1 MKKLLLSAFCL
12 LAASATSL
20 WADNITFSPLQY
32 ELLPDMQTPRRGHVC
47 FATAD
52 GDIVAVG
59 GHTTGFKLTSTAERL
74 HNGQWES
81 VSISNPHDGA
91 GYVTL
96 PDGRVIICG
105 GFSSGSGV
113 GQSKPCDVYDPATNT
128 FTTTGSLNT
137 ARGFVTVVS
146 TGVGNN
152 VLASGNWYANDNTF
166 ELWNGETWTA
176 FGEKTVPLNHPFM
189 VSDGQGIVYVFGCRN
204 NYSRLVPI
212 TVWRVNTNDQ
222 TAEVVT
228 ETGLEAYE
236 EVCHGDYFSFQTS
249 DSRIF
254 LMAKKKDETTL
265 RLISFSAI
273 TGKATEL
280 AELPAAIP
288 DVTDKIDYV
297 PGIMVNEARKEAYI
311 MGYYGKNLVV
321 LNYAL
326 ETGKMTVFYGGPFE
340 GNPSWGMWA
349 LQPTTNKIIFTGG
362 SVSGNFDPITTC
374 IAVTP
379 YAKKEGSPEL
389 QYTFNETDKTATV
402 VYKKVQKTIDEYHI
416 TYVNGYQGDIVIP
429 EEVNGYTVTAID
441 DNAFM
446 NDWGTDELTISSID
460 IPNTIKKI
468 GKFAFYNCNL
478 LKKLTIPAS
487 VETIGEQIIAGSAVQ
502 ELTVEDSEQPLNFYV
517 VSNDMSLLAYGEQCT
532 KVYLGRN
539 IRINSEYGE
548 GTGGY
553 GPFTLA
559 GALTDLTYGPQVS
572 WLHKYECWSAE
583 NLQRVTFLTDKVKE
597 LPESA
602 FGECT
607 NLSSIQLPSKLER
620 IERTGIFGSQK
631 LKTITLP
638 ATLRYV
644 GGQGLDNPN
653 LETIYAQPTTPPATE
668 EAYVYFDS
676 DVLSNCKLYVPKG
689 SGEAYKNAPIW
700 KDFQNIIEE
709 ERLGIN
715 AVKQSSTNSNNFY
728 TLDGRRMVN
737 PTQKDIYINNG
748 KKIVIR

>member
-1 MKKLLLSAFCL
+1 MKKRILTSIIAFI
-12 LAASATSL
+12 AIAMGI
-20 WADNITFSPLQY
+20 WADDITFSPLQY
-32 ELLPDMQTPRRGHVC
+32 ETLPDMQVARRGHVC

-74 HNGQWES
+74 HNGQWEPI
-81 VSISNPHDGA
+81 SISHPHDGA

-204 NYSRLVPI
+204 NYSSLVPI

-222 TAEVVT
+222 TAEVIT

-249 DSRIF
+249 DSRIY

-265 RLISFSAI
+265 RLLYFSAI

-280 AELPAAIP
+280 ATLPAAIP
-288 DVTDKIDYV
+288 NVTDKIDYV

-340 GNPSWGMWA
+340 GSPSWGMWA

-362 SVSGNFDPITTC
+362 AVSGNFDPITTC

-379 YAKKEGSPEL
+379 YDANSDGIWSP
-389 QYTFNETDKTATV
+389 
-402 VYKKVQKTIDEYHI
+402 VQD
-416 TYVNGYQGDIVIP
+416 G
-429 EEVNGYTVTAID
+429 
-441 DNAFM
+441 
-446 NDWGTDELTISSID
+446 
-460 IPNTIKKI
+460 
-468 GKFAFYNCNL
+468 
-478 LKKLTIPAS
+478 
-487 VETIGEQIIAGSAVQ
+487 
-502 ELTVEDSEQPLNFYV
+502 
-517 VSNDMSLLAYGEQCT
+517 
-532 KVYLGRN
+532 
-539 IRINSEYGE
+539 
-548 GTGGY
+548 
-553 GPFTLA
+553 
-559 GALTDLTYGPQVS
+559 
-572 WLHKYECWSAE
+572 
-583 NLQRVTFLTDKVKE
+583 
-597 LPESA
+597 
-602 FGECT
+602 
-607 NLSSIQLPSKLER
+607 
-620 IERTGIFGSQK
+620 
-631 LKTITLP
+631 
-638 ATLRYV
+638 
-644 GGQGLDNPN
+644 
-653 LETIYAQPTTPPATE
+653 
-668 EAYVYFDS
+668 
-676 DVLSNCKLYVPKG
+676 
-689 SGEAYKNAPIW
+689 
-700 KDFQNIIEE
+700 
-709 ERLGIN
+709 
-715 AVKQSSTNSNNFY
+715 NNFVEGIGNSLWY
-728 TLDGRRMVN
+728 TLDGRRISKPIRAGV
-737 PTQKDIYINNG
+737 YVNNG
-748 KKIVIR
+748 KKVVIK

>member
-1 MKKLLLSAFCL
+1 MFALVAF
-12 LAASATSL
+12 AMGA
-20 WADNITFSPLQY
+20 WADDVTFSPLQY
-32 ELLPDMQTPRRGHVC
+32 ETLPDMQVARRGHVC

-59 GHTTGFKLTSTAERL
+59 GHTTGFKLTTTAERL
-74 HNGQWES
+74 HNGAWES
-81 VSISNPHDGA
+81 ISISNPHDGA

-113 GQSKPCDVYDPATNT
+113 GQSKPCDVYDPTTNT

-222 TAEVVT
+222 TAEVIT

-326 ETGKMTVFYGGPFE
+326 ETGKMTVFYGGPFD
-340 GNPSWGMWA
+340 GAPSWGMWA

-362 SVSGNFDPITTC
+362 SVSSNFDPITTC

-379 YAKKEGSPEL
+379 YS
-389 QYTFNETDKTATV
+389 
-402 VYKKVQKTIDEYHI
+402 
-416 TYVNGYQGDIVIP
+416 
-429 EEVNGYTVTAID
+429 
-441 DNAFM
+441 
-446 NDWGTDELTISSID
+446 
-460 IPNTIKKI
+460 
-468 GKFAFYNCNL
+468 
-478 LKKLTIPAS
+478 
-487 VETIGEQIIAGSAVQ
+487 
-502 ELTVEDSEQPLNFYV
+502 EDSGITAA
-517 VSNDMSLLAYGEQCT
+517 SLT
-532 KVYLGRN
+532 
-539 IRINSEYGE
+539 S
-548 GTGGY
+548 
-553 GPFTLA
+553 
-559 GALTDLTYGPQVS
+559 
-572 WLHKYECWSAE
+572 
-583 NLQRVTFLTDKVKE
+583 
-597 LPESA
+597 
-602 FGECT
+602 
-607 NLSSIQLPSKLER
+607 LSQSK
-620 IERTGIFGSQK
+620 
-631 LKTITLP
+631 
-638 ATLRYV
+638 
-644 GGQGLDNPN
+644 
-653 LETIYAQPTTPPATE
+653 
-668 EAYVYFDS
+668 
-676 DVLSNCKLYVPKG
+676 
-689 SGEAYKNAPIW
+689 W
-700 KDFQNIIEE
+700 
-709 ERLGIN
+709 
-715 AVKQSSTNSNNFY
+715 Y
-728 TLDGRRMVN
+728 TLDGRRVVN
-737 PTQKDIYINNG
+737 PTRKGIYIYNG
-748 KKIVIR
+748 RKVVVK

>member
-1 MKKLLLSAFCL
+1 MMCALV
-12 LAASATSL
+12 AAIATV
-20 WADNITFSPLQY
+20 WADDVTFSPLQY
-32 ELLPDMQTPRRGHVC
+32 ETLPDMQVPRRGHVA
-47 FATAD
+47 FATAN

-59 GHTTGFKLTSTAERL
+59 GHTTNFDLTTTAERL
-74 HNGQWES
+74 HNGVWES
-81 VSISNPHDGA
+81 IDISHPHDGA

-105 GFSSGSGV
+105 GFSSGLGI
-113 GQSKPCDVYDPATNT
+113 GQSKYCDVYDPATNS
-128 FTTTGSLNT
+128 FTTTSNLHT
-137 ARGFVTVVS
+137 ARGFVSVAS

-152 VLASGNWYANDNTF
+152 VLASGNWYAGDTKF

-176 FGEKTVPLNHPFM
+176 FGEKSVQLNHPIM
-189 VSDGQGIVYVFGCRN
+189 VSDGQGIVYVFGSRN
-204 NYSRLVPI
+204 NYGTLGSI
-212 TVWRVNTNDQ
+212 TAWKVNTNGL
-222 TAEVVT
+222 TAETVSD
-228 ETGLEAYE
+228 TGLEAYDE
-236 EVCHGDYFSFQTS
+236 LYHGDCYSFPTT
-249 DSRIF
+249 DNRIF
-254 LMAKKKDETTL
+254 LLGKKNNTL
-265 RLISFSAI
+265 HLLSFSAI
-273 TGKATEL
+273 TGKATDL
-280 AELPAAIP
+280 AVLPAAIP
-288 DVTDKIDYV
+288 NITDKIDYV
-297 PGIMVNEARKEAYI
+297 SGVLVNEARKEAYI

-321 LNYAL
+321 ANYNL
-326 ETGKMTVFYGGPFE
+326 ESGKLTVFYGGPFK
-340 GNPSWGMWA
+340 GAPSWGTWA

-362 SVSGNFDPITTC
+362 SVSDNFDPITTC

-379 YAKKEGSPEL
+379 YAKKEGTPDL
-389 QYTFNETDKTATV
+389 QYTFNEADKTATV
-402 VYKKVQKTIDEYHI
+402 VYKKVQKSIDEYHI
-416 TYVNGYQGDIVIP
+416 TYVNSYKGDIVIP

-441 DNAFM
+441 ENAFM
-446 NDWGTDELTISSID
+446 NDWGTDELTITSID

-468 GKFAFYNCNL
+468 GKFAFYNCLL

-487 VETIGEQIIAGSAVQ
+487 VETIGEQIIAGSGVQ
-502 ELTVEDSEQPLNFYV
+502 ELTVEDSEQPLNIYV
-517 VSNDMSLLAYGEQCT
+517 VSNDMALLTYAEQCT

-553 GPFTLA
+553 GPFTWA

-602 FGECT
+602 FGDCT

-638 ATLRYV
+638 ATVRYV

-653 LETIYAQPTTPPATE
+653 LEAIYASPTTPPATE
-668 EAYVYFDS
+668 ENYSYFGGEN
-676 DVLSNCKLYVPKG
+676 VLSNCKLYVPKG

-700 KDFQNIIEE
+700 KDFQNIIEDE
-709 ERLGIN
+709 VLGIG
-715 AVKQSSTNSNNFY
+715 AVQTSSVRSSFY
-728 TLDGRRMVN
+728 TLGGQRIKRPMKPGVYLN
-737 PTQKDIYINNG
+737 KGTKF
-748 KKIVIR
+748 VIR

>member
-1 MKKLLLSAFCL
+1 MKRQLLSMMIAL
-12 LAASATSL
+12 VAVAMGAG
-20 WADNITFSPLQY
+20 ADNVTFSPLKY
-32 ELLPDMQTPRRGHVC
+32 ETLPDMQTPRRGHVC
-47 FATAD
+47 FATTD

-222 TAEVVT
+222 TAEVIT

-249 DSRIF
+249 DSRIY

-265 RLISFSAI
+265 RLLYFSAI

-280 AELPAAIP
+280 ATLPAAIP
-288 DVTDKIDYV
+288 NVTDKIDYV

-326 ETGKMTVFYGGPFE
+326 ETSKMTVFYGGPFE

-362 SVSGNFDPITTC
+362 SVSDNFDPVTTC

-379 YAKKEGSPEL
+379 YEKRQGTPDLE
-389 QYTFNETDKTATV
+389 YTFNEADKTATV

-416 TYVNGYQGDIVIP
+416 TYVNSYKGDIVIP

-441 DNAFM
+441 DYAFM
-446 NDWGTDELTISSID
+446 NDWGTDEMTITSID

-468 GKFAFYNCNL
+468 GKFAFNYCCL
-478 LKKLTIPAS
+478 LKELTIPAS
-487 VETIGEQIIAGSAVQ
+487 VETIGEQIIAGSGVQ
-502 ELTVEDSEQPLNFYV
+502 ELTVEDSDQPLNIYV
-517 VSNDMSLLAYGEQCT
+517 ASNSMSPLADGAQCT

-539 IRINSEYGE
+539 IRIHSEYGE
-548 GTGGY
+548 GIDGY
-553 GPFTLA
+553 GPFTWA
-559 GALTDLTYGPQVS
+559 GYITDLTYGPLVS
-572 WLHKYECWSAE
+572 WLHKYECSSSQSI
-583 NLQRVTFLTDKVKE
+583 QRVTFLTDKVTE
-597 LPESA
+597 LPEYA
-602 FGECT
+602 FFSCT
-607 NLSSIQLPSKLER
+607 NLSIIQLPSKLEVMR
-620 IERTGIFGSQK
+620 SCAIMGSQK

-668 EAYVYFDS
+668 ENHSYFDS
-676 DVLSNCKLYVPKG
+676 NVLLNCKLYVPKG
-689 SGEAYKNAPIW
+689 SGEAYKQANIW
-700 KDFQNIIEE
+700 KDFLNIIEDE
-709 ERLGIN
+709 GLGIST
-715 AVKQSSTNSNNFY
+715 VKHNTATNTWY
-728 TLDGRRMVN
+728 TLDGRHVAN
-737 PTQKDIYINNG
+737 PVQKGIYIQQG
-748 KKIVIR
+748 KKIVVR

>member
-1 MKKLLLSAFCL
+1 MKRVLLLFANIL
-12 LAASATSL
+12 TAMSL
-20 WADNITFSPLQY
+20 WAGDVTFSPLNY
-32 ELLPDMQTPRRGHVC
+32 ETLPDMQTPRRGHVC
-47 FATAD
+47 FATAN

-59 GHTTGFKLTSTAERL
+59 GHTTDFNLTKTAERL
-74 HNGQWES
+74 HNGAWES
-81 VSISNPHDGA
+81 ISISNPHDGS

-105 GFSSGSGV
+105 GFSSGLGI
-113 GQSKPCDVYDPATNT
+113 GQSKSCDIYDPATNT
-128 FTTTGSLNT
+128 FTSTGSLNT
-137 ARGFVTVVS
+137 ARGFVSVAC

-152 VLASGNWYANDNTF
+152 VLASGNWYESDNVF

-176 FGEKTVPLNHPFM
+176 FGEKSVALNHPFM

-204 NYSRLVPI
+204 NYGTLGSI
-212 TVWRVNTNDQ
+212 TAWKVNTNGL
-222 TAEVVT
+222 TAETVSD
-228 ETGLEAYE
+228 TGLEAYDE
-236 EVCHGDYFSFQTS
+236 LYHGDCYSFPTT
-249 DSRIF
+249 DNRIF
-254 LMAKKKDETTL
+254 LLGKKNNTL
-265 RLISFSAI
+265 HLLSFSAI
-273 TGKATEL
+273 TGKATDL
-280 AELPAAIP
+280 AVLPAAIP
-288 DVTDKIDYV
+288 NITDKIDYV
-297 PGIMVNEARKEAYI
+297 SGVLVNEARKEAYI

-321 LNYAL
+321 ANYNL
-326 ETGKMTVFYGGPFE
+326 ESGKLTVFYGGPFK
-340 GNPSWGMWA
+340 GAPSWGTWA

-362 SVSGNFDPITTC
+362 SVSDNFDPITTC

-379 YAKKEGSPEL
+379 YAKKEGTPDL
-389 QYTFNETDKTATV
+389 QYSFNEADKTATV

-416 TYVNGYQGDIVIP
+416 TYVNGYTGDIVIP

-441 DNAFM
+441 ENAFM
-446 NDWGTDELTISSID
+446 NDWGTEELTISSID
-460 IPNTIKKI
+460 IPSTIKKI
-468 GKFAFYNCNL
+468 GKFAFYNCLL

-487 VETIGEQIIAGSAVQ
+487 VETIGEQIIAGSGVQ
-502 ELTVEDSEQPLNFYV
+502 ELTVEDSDQPLNIYV

-553 GPFTLA
+553 GPFTWA

-572 WLHKYECWSAE
+572 WLHKYECWRAD

-620 IERTGIFGSQK
+620 IERTGIFGSQR

-638 ATLRYV
+638 ATVRYV

-653 LETIYAQPTTPPATE
+653 LEAIYASPTTPPATE
-668 EAYVYFDS
+668 ENYSYFGGEN
-676 DVLSNCKLYVPKG
+676 VLSNCKLYVPKG

-700 KDFQNIIEE
+700 KDFLNIIEDE
-709 ERLGIN
+709 TLGISTLVNN
-715 AVKQSSTNSNNFY
+715 AKAKGAIY
-728 TLDGRRMVN
+728 TLDGRRVMN
-737 PTQKDIYINNG
+737 PTKGIYISNG
-748 KKIVIR
+748 KKVIVK